1 MKIYEFVANLFIAGI
16 GVALMA
22 LFSFGLSVT
31 ADELLRRF
39 DINDKQRGI
48 IIIMFIMI
56 TIISVY

>member
-16 GVALMA
+16 GVAIMA

-39 DINDKQRGI
+39 DISDRDRGI
-48 IIIMFIMI
+48 IIIIFIVI
-56 TIISVY
+56 TIIAVY